1 MFRASVMK
9 SWRRIAFVMRRKSTL
24 IACFCLGLF
33 AAVGGSIAYLRRVK
47 SPPLGATPSIEYP
60 SDKLSEPAT
69 RQFLEG
75 WFTLIYNVRDL
86 PPPVLR
92 GFTEVGG
99 SRLVIANP
107 GEDFQATDVIYDS
120 SQPRKRLIFA
130 GVSREKCFVYYEQGG
145 IGLSHILSL
154 FQVNSNSM
162 TPVWKGYCGRAANLD
177 QLRSMLEDGRCSQP

>member
-1 MFRASVMK
+1 M
-9 SWRRIAFVMRRKSTL
+9 MRRKSIV
-24 IACFCLGLF
+24 IAFVCLCLF
-33 AAVGGSIAYLRRVK
+33 AVVGGSIAYLRKSK
-47 SPPLGATPSIEYP
+47 SPPLGEAPSIEYP
-60 SDKLSEPAT
+60 SEKMAESAT
-69 RQFLEG
+69 RHFLEG
-75 WFTLIYNVRDL
+75 SFTLINNVRDL

-130 GVSREKCFVYYEQGG
+130 GVSGEKCFVYYEQGG
-145 IGLSHILSL
+145 IGLSHILHL

-162 TPVWKGYCGRAANLD
+162 KPVWKGYCGGAANLE
-177 QLRSMLEDGRCSQP
+177 QLRSMLEGDGCSQP